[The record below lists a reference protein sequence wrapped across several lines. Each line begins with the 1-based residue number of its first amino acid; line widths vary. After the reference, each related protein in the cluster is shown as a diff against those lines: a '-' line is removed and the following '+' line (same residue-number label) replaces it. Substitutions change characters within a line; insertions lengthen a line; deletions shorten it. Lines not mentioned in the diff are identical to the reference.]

1 MIYTN
6 AKIFKTPDE
15 IIQKGFILVENGL
28 IKQVDDME
36 NCPNF
41 NKSVN
46 WDGLEVYPGF
56 IDAHSHIGMWEDG
69 IDFEGSDGNEETD
82 PILPQVRAI
91 DSINPM
97 DYCFH
102 EAVNAGITTVVTG
115 PGSANPIGGS
125 FVAMKTFGNCV
136 DDMIIKD
143 PVGIKF
149 ALGENPKH
157 IYNEKDQTPITRMGI
172 VALIREQLEK
182 ARRYKMSLQ
191 KLKNNNEDLD
201 ELEFDFKCE
210 SLLSLL
216 DRKTKAFF
224 HCHRA
229 DDIYT
234 AIRIA
239 KEFNLDYVLVHATEG
254 HLIAKSLEGVNIISG
269 PVICDRSKPE
279 LRNQR
284 TYNTAK
290 LVENNA
296 NVAICTDHPVIPS
309 QYILLSC
316 GIAIKNGVSKQQAI
330 SSITKTAAEV
340 CGIYDKVGSIEKGKL
355 ANFVAF
361 GLNEDIFSPFS
372 EPKYVVIDGNI
383 VN

>member
-6 AKIFKTPDE
+6 AKIFKTPYE
-15 IIQKGFILVENGL
+15 IISKGFILVENGI
-28 IKQVDDME
+28 IKQVGSME
-36 NCPNF
+36 NCPNCD
-41 NKSVN
+41 NCVN
-46 WDGLEVYPGF
+46 LDGLEVYPGF

-82 PILPQVRAI
+82 PVLPQLRAI

-97 DYCFH
+97 DYCFK

-125 FVAMKTFGNCV
+125 FVAMKTYGNCV
-136 DDMIIKD
+136 DEMIIKD

-149 ALGENPKH
+149 ALGENPKKV
-157 IYNEKDQTPITRMGI
+157 YSEKEQMPITRMGI
-172 VALIREQLEK
+172 VALIREQLKK
-182 ARRYKMSLQ
+182 AERYKMDLE
-191 KLKNNNEDLD
+191 KIKKNNDSLNEI
-201 ELEFDFKCE
+201 EFDFKCE
-210 SLLSLL
+210 SLLGLL
-216 DRKTKAFF
+216 DRKIKAFF

-239 KEFNLDYVLVHATEG
+239 KEFNLDYVLVHVTEG
-254 HLIAKSLEGVNIISG
+254 HLIAKSLNGVNIISG
-269 PVICDRSKPE
+269 PIIFDRSKPE
-279 LRNQR
+279 LKNQR

-296 NVAICTDHPVIPS
+296 NVAICTDHPVVPS

-316 GIAIKNGVSKQQAI
+316 AIAMKNGLSKEQAI

-361 GLNEDIFSPFS
+361 RLNEDIFSPFS